1 MSLLDDIRSK
11 PYQAPR
17 ARVLLHG
24 MPGTGKTTTAASIAA
39 LGKTLYLYVQGEEG
53 IGSLDGLSYGDNLVV
68 HKVASIPELEQ
79 LYTELEAGDHDY
91 DAVVFESVSALYPMI
106 RNHILGVAND
116 RPVSNLPAIE
126 FAFWSSLGIWY
137 TNFFTFW
144 YALADP
150 YREHPMHI
158 VMTSQTKMLDDAG
171 GDAVMQPDLPTTPRG
186 VAVSRADLILFTH
199 MGRDPE
205 NPMQQKHLVRIKP
218 SSSIT
223 AKTRVSSPEVYESL
237 PELLGLTKRFT
248 LPTYLK
254 AIGVSGVDTP

>member
-1 MSLLDDIRSK
+1 LSLLDDIRSK

-24 MPGTGKTTTAASIAA
+24 MPGTGKTDKAGTIAEI
-39 LGKTLYLYVQGEEG
+39 GKTLYLYVQGEEG
-53 IGSLDGLSYGDNLVV
+53 IGSLAGLPYGDNLVI
-68 HKVASIPELEQ
+68 HKVASIRELEEI
-79 LYTELEAGDHDY
+79 YTELAAGNHDFI
-91 DAVVFESVSALYPMI
+91 AVIFESVSALYPMI
-106 RNHILGVAND
+106 RNHILGVPND
-116 RPVSNLPAIE
+116 RPVSERPATD
-126 FAFWSSLGIWY
+126 FAFWGALGNWY
-137 TNFFTFW
+137 TDFFTFW

-150 YREHPMHI
+150 NRPQPMHV

-171 GDAVMQPDLPTTPRG
+171 GDTVMQPDLPTTPRG

-223 AKTRVSSPEVYESL
+223 AKTRASPEVFESL

-254 AIGVSGVDTP
+254 AIGVSGVDIP